1 MNAEETPADD
11 AAEQTA
17 GRSWIRTVITI
28 VLAALLIYLL
38 WGIFTAIDWKAVVD
52 GIRGLSLTAWIALIV
67 VSVLRIIAEAWV
79 LDAVLPGLGLWR
91 ATLAFLAPS
100 AAASVIPG
108 PADLAARFGMYSS
121 WGFSANDTGISVMAS
136 WVFTTGA
143 KVALPILAAIGLAA
157 VGRANADVETI
168 VIIAAAVLLGGV
180 ILLVV
185 LLRSE
190 QLARRLGHWMG
201 RTGKRLVKPFRIDL
215 PDEIEG
221 DLAERFAHF
230 RATAGVLIRER
241 WPVASTAALSA
252 QLLQFGILLVSMR
265 GVGIT
270 SDQLHW
276 AEIFAA
282 FALIQLITAIPIT
295 PGGIGIA
302 EAGYVTL
309 LVVESNRALA
319 DAVTAA
325 TLIYRLFSWIIIIP
339 LGGLAWLLWNRSLPK
354 DEAPP
359 DAARS

>member
-1 MNAEETPADD
+1 MTSSETPGD
-11 AAEQTA
+11 ASVEEPS
-17 GRSWIRTVITI
+17 GRSWVRTVIL
-28 VLAALLIYLL
+28 VGLGALLIYLL
-38 WGIFTAIDWKAVVD
+38 WGVFAAIDWKTVID
-52 GIRGLSLTAWIALIV
+52 GIRNLSATAWIALIV
-67 VSVLRIIAEAWV
+67 VSILRIGAEAWV
-79 LDAVLPGLGLWR
+79 LASVLPGLGMWH

-121 WGFSANDTGISVMAS
+121 WGFSANETGISIMAS

-143 KVALPILAAIGLAA
+143 KVALPILAAVGLAL
-157 VGRANADVETI
+157 VGRANADLETI
-168 VIIAAAVLLGGV
+168 AIIAAAVLVGGV
-180 ILLVV
+180 IILML

-190 QLARRLGHWMG
+190 QLARRIGHWAG
-201 RTGKRLVKPFRIDL
+201 RTGKRLTTPFRIEL
-215 PDEIEG
+215 PDDLAG

-230 RATAGVLIRER
+230 RETAGVLIRER
-241 WPVASTAALSA
+241 WPIASAAALTA
-252 QLLQFGILLVSMR
+252 QLLQFGILLVAMR

-270 SDQLHW
+270 AEQLHW

-282 FALIQLITAIPIT
+282 FALIQLVTAIPIT

-319 DAVTAA
+319 DAVTAG

-339 LGGLAWLLWNRSLPK
+339 LGGLAWLWWSRTLPAE
-354 DEAPP
+354 EATPEP
-359 DAARS
+359 SG